1 MKKHDCISQLC
12 RMGITYDDA
21 FALRRAAMTLHRWF
35 ELECGDSSDRSSWAI
50 ERDGDEPDSP
60 PYMVT
65 HTYRGSGAS
74 AHAVTTKQRIP
85 DRETGARKRITAI
98 MEKYPDFIAYIQG
111 DPRGAPL
118 WIVRKDR
125 LPTGIDLDCHY
136 TNGTPVYK

>member
-12 RMGITYDDA
+12 RMGIGYDDA
-21 FALRRAAMTLHRWF
+21 YDLRRAAMTLHRWF
-35 ELECGDSSDRSSWAI
+35 ELECGDSNNYCSFAI

-65 HTYRGSGAS
+65 HSHMKDGKTSR
-74 AHAVTTKQRIP
+74 HRVP
-85 DRETGARKRITAI
+85 DRETGARKRIAAI
-98 MEKYPDFIAYIQG
+98 MAKYPDFVAYVQG

-125 LPTGIDLDCHY
+125 LPPGLDLDCGY